1 MKILF
6 TSHVPNQHIKDRD
19 PLGIMCLSASLKKA
33 NHEVRICVPEIR
45 EMEQMLE
52 EFPADV
58 IAYSIATGDHAFYTE
73 FNRLV
78 KKRHNTI
85 YSVFGG
91 PHCTFNPDF
100 IIENP
105 DKLV

>member
-33 NHEVRICVPEIR
+33 NHEVRICIPEIR

-58 IAYSIATGDHAFYTE
+58 IAYSIATGDHAFYVD
-73 FNRLV
+73 FNRVV
-78 KKRHNTI
+78 KK
-85 YSVFGG
+85 G
-91 PHCTFNPDF
+91 
-100 IIENP
+100 IIKSFLYLGALTLLLTRILFQKTP
-105 DKLV
+105 I